1 MTIRLRTVFFV
12 LLGIVFLWFL
22 YIERAILTPFILGA
36 VFAYL
41 FNPLINFLSQ
51 KIRLPRTLSVIT
63 IYLIIIALISIAGTA
78 LTRRIIAESSEFTD
92 YINQLINATKA
103 NINALPDWIRPIV
116 NDALLSLEQSKLLS
130 PQALFSLFPQA
141 LSRIISFILFIFSG
155 FYFLKEGRQMV
166 DKLLN
171 LVPKD
176 HRIDVEILVRRINA
190 VLQGYLRGQIFL
202 VFLISVILFI
212 ALSVLGVR
220 FALIVAVFSGI
231 AEIVPIIGPIV
242 ATSVAATVAFF
253 SGNLSFSLTPLQGAV
268 AVIAVYTLVRQI
280 QDYLINP
287 FVMGKITKL
296 HPLIILFSVLAGE
309 HVWGLPGLILAVPAA
324 ATIKIFIEFCFD
336 KINEKRR

>member
-1 MTIRLRTVFFV
+1 M
-12 LLGIVFLWFL
+12 LGIIFLWFI
-22 YIERAILTPFILGA
+22 YIERTILSPFIFGA

-51 KIRLPRTLSVIT
+51 KIRLPRSLSIIT
-63 IYLIIIALISIAGTA
+63 IYLTISALITVAGIG
-78 LTRRIIAESSEFTD
+78 LTRRVIAESSEFSD
-92 YINQLINATKA
+92 YINQLIISTKA
-103 NINALPDWIRPIV
+103 NVNALPDWIRPTI
-116 NDALLSLEQSKLLS
+116 NDTLLSVEQSKLFS
-130 PQALFSLFPQA
+130 PADLFSLFPQA
-141 LSRIISFILFIFSG
+141 FSRIVSFILFIFSG
-155 FYFLKEGRQMV
+155 FYFLKEGREMV

-220 FALIVAVFSGI
+220 FALILAFFSGI

-253 SGNLSFSLTPLQGAV
+253 SGNLNFSLTPVQG
-268 AVIAVYTLVRQI
+268 VIAVIVTYTLVRQV
-280 QDYLINP
+280 QDYFINP
-287 FVMGKITKL
+287 YVMGKITKL

-309 HVWGLPGLILAVPAA
+309 HIWGLPGLILAVPTAA
-324 ATIKIFIEFCFD
+324 VVKIFLEACFD
-336 KINEKRR
+336 KINEQKK